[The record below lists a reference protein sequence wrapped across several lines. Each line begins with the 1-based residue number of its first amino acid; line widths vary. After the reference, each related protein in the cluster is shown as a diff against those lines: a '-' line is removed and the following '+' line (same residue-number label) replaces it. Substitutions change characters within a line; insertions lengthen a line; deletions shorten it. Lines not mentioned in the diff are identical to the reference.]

1 MKAAIINVIR
11 KICGTKSLSENL
23 AKENECLKSELKDL
37 KAALK
42 AEFEGLKSEMCS
54 QRDDLFFNMC
64 QLHSGKQKV
73 FLSNGGEKVIALYNR
88 GGKLN
93 FCPSKNEV
101 ADIASGEM
109 KTSQNLPRLF
119 IVTLPKSGTYFWGRI
134 LQECGYEDIEIH
146 ADGTC
151 FSDYRGHTIK
161 EKLDMFTDYTVKM
174 PFSLQTQLIES
185 GQYLLG
191 HLPFYCVEF
200 IKDEKF
206 IVTVRDLRTVF
217 ISLLRF
223 AQRRLPYAHTA
234 WYSLGCT
241 EEALYTFICSPEG
254 QELIVAAT
262 ELCRWV
268 QNYPEH
274 VLRFEDLSQPETDG
288 YAKIVN
294 YLGQQTGLD
303 STTVTA
309 AIERARGTE
318 TKTWSGKLSV
328 LEDFW
333 SERIEEQFR
342 LLGADVLNEQL
353 GYDRDWKK

>member
-1 MKAAIINVIR
+1 M
-11 KICGTKSLSENL
+11 
-23 AKENECLKSELKDL
+23 LKSD
-37 KAALK
+37 
-42 AEFEGLKSEMCS
+42 MCS

-64 QLHSGKQKV
+64 QLHSSKQKI
-73 FLSNGGEKVIALYNR
+73 FLKVNGGEKVIALYRR
-88 GGKLN
+88 GGNLN
-93 FCPSKNEV
+93 FCPPKSEQMP
-101 ADIASGEM
+101 IASVAM
-109 KTSQNLPRLF
+109 NNAPNLPRLF
-119 IVTLPKSGTYFWGRI
+119 ITTLPKSGTYFWGRI
-134 LQECGYEDIEIH
+134 LQECGYEDTEIH

-151 FSDYRGHTIK
+151 FMDYRRRTAEEKPAYFKEDTIK
-161 EKLDMFTDYTVKM
+161 ISFA
-174 PFSLQTQLIES
+174 LQVQLIDH

-200 IKDEKF
+200 IKDENF

-223 AQRRLPYAHTA
+223 AQLRLPYAHTI
-234 WYSLGCT
+234 WHSLGCT
-241 EEALYTFICSPEG
+241 EEALYTFICSPEA

-262 ELCRWV
+262 ELCCWV

-274 VLRFEDLSQPETDG
+274 VLRFEDLSQPKTDG

-309 AIERARGTE
+309 AIERARGAE

-353 GYDRDWKK
+353 GYDKDWKK